1 MSIITHSAPLTALH
15 LLALALLMLCA
26 GGCQSDSK
34 TTATAPPTTTSTPS
48 GDALFGRWLLVAL
61 GDQTIAIT
69 PPISLLIDAK
79 GTVSGRSAVNG
90 YSGAVAIEE
99 LGSGAFELSP
109 LASTMMAGPPERMEL
124 EARYFKAL
132 GNVKRWRI
140 EAGALQLTDGVNT
153 LARFKSA
160 PGG

>member
-1 MSIITHSAPLTALH
+1 MITHSTPLIAVH
-15 LLALALLMLCA
+15 VLAVALLVLCA

-34 TTATAPPTTTSTPS
+34 TTATTPSPTPPSTTSV
-48 GDALFGRWLLVAL
+48 DAMFGRWVLVAL
-61 GDQTIAIT
+61 GDQTIAVT

-90 YSGAVAIEE
+90 YSAAVAIEV
-99 LGSGAFELSP
+99 LGSGVFELSP

-124 EARYFKAL
+124 ESRYFKAL

-140 EAGALQLTDGVNT
+140 EAGALHLTDGVNT

-160 PGG
+160 PGE